1 MPAAPRAGTLADRL
15 LRLLANRRSV
25 AIVAAVSAVGIVG
38 LRAVHDDAADATAVL
53 LVVPIALVALVFGLG
68 AGLAGAAAAT
78 VYVTALN
85 LGDPA
90 VGIVGHLSRAA
101 AFLLVGFLVGLYA
114 DERRRLARE
123 IERYYELSLDLLAV
137 ADLEGRFLRV
147 NPAWTRVLGYEESEL
162 CSRPYFEFLHPDDLE
177 TTKEVAADLE
187 SDEATTTRF
196 RNRYRHAD
204 GSYRW
209 LEWASRTFGDRIYGA
224 ARDVTDTVAF
234 EEALAGQ
241 AQLLE
246 RQVRERT
253 AELEAAHAETLER
266 LARAAEYRDDDTR
279 QHTERV
285 GALAAALATEL
296 GWGRADVELMRRAA
310 PLHDIGKLGIPDRVL
325 LKRGRLGP
333 EEREL
338 MRRHVQIGIA
348 ILAGSTSPVLRLAEE
363 IVRSHHEWWDGSG
376 HPEGLAGEA
385 IPLSGR
391 IVALA
396 DVFDA
401 LTHARPY
408 KQGWPVE
415 RAVAEIRRLA
425 GTQFDPAVVAAF
437 EHVRQHGAAE
447 LSAAS

>member
-1 MPAAPRAGTLADRL
+1 MPAAPRARAPTDRL
-15 LRLLANRRSV
+15 LRLLANRR
-25 AIVAAVSAVGIVG
+25 AVAAVAGLATAGILV
-38 LRAVHDDAADATAVL
+38 LRAVHDSAADATAFL
-53 LVVPIALVALVFGLG
+53 LVVPIALVALAFGL
-68 AGLAGAAAAT
+68 APGLLGAAAAT
-78 VYVTALN
+78 TATTALN
-85 LGDPA
+85 LNDPA
-90 VGIVGHLSRAA
+90 VSAVGHLSRAA
-101 AFLLVGFLVGLYA
+101 TFLLVGFLVGLYA

-123 IERYYELSLDLLAV
+123 IDRYYDLSLDLLAV

-147 NPAWTRVLGYEESEL
+147 NPAWTRVLGYHEAEL
-162 CSRPYFEFLHPDDLE
+162 CSRPYFDFLHPDDLAATQEAAARLE
-177 TTKEVAADLE
+177 TDQ
-187 SDEATTTRF
+187 ATVMRF

-209 LEWASRTFGDRIYGA
+209 LEWASRTFGDRIYAA
-224 ARDVTDTVAF
+224 ARDVTETVEA
-234 EEALAGQ
+234 EQALAGQ

-253 AELEAAHAETLER
+253 AQLEAAHAETLER

-279 QHTERV
+279 LHTERV
-285 GALAAALATEL
+285 GTLAAALAAEL
-296 GWGRADVELMRRAA
+296 GWGRADVELMRQAA

-338 MRRHVQIGIA
+338 MRGHVQIGIA

-376 HPEGLAGEA
+376 HPHGLAGEE

-396 DVFDA
+396 DVYDA

-408 KQGWPVE
+408 KQSWPAE

-425 GTQFDPAVVAAF
+425 GAQFDPQVVDAF
-437 EHVRQHGAAE
+437 ERVRERVAAE